1 MMLWIIEAL
10 VIITLAL
17 VIVILVQKVIEDF
30 GP

>member
-1 MMLWIIEAL
+1 MIWIIEAL
-10 VIITLAL
+10 TIITLAL